1 MKMRSFVVL
10 GATVLALAT
19 TACGK
24 QGAPGSSRAA
34 FCDKPTK
41 LAVAHEVNIPD
52 SPTFAAMKSRGHV
65 VVGVK
70 VDQPYLG
77 YKDATG
83 RRCGFDI
90 EIARLMSARLG
101 FAPNTIQYKEI
112 PTANRETAI
121 QSHEIDYYVGSYTIL
136 EKRRRQVSF
145 AGPYLIAGQSVL
157 VRKDETGVTSKDS
170 LRGKRVCGAT
180 GTTSIQRVADLGLTQ
195 RTNIV
200 EFKTGSEC
208 LSQLLDKKVDAL
220 STDDAILKGYAA
232 ADPGELKLVGT
243 PFSTEKYGIGLPKA
257 DRQLRDAMNDALAAA
272 VTDGTWKKLYDA
284 TLGKS
289 GVPASP
295 PAVERN

>member
-1 MKMRSFVVL
+1 MKMRSFVVF
-10 GATVLALAT
+10 GVTVLALAT

-34 FCDKPTK
+34 FCERPPK
-41 LAVAHEVNIPD
+41 LAVARDVQVAN
-52 SPTFAAMKSRGHV
+52 SATFAAMKRRGHV

-90 EIARLMSARLG
+90 DIARLMSARLG
-101 FAPNTIQYKEI
+101 FDPDTVQYKEI

-121 QSHEIDYYVGSYTIL
+121 QSHEIDYYVGSYTML
-136 EKRRRQVSF
+136 DKRRKQVSF
-145 AGPYLIAGQSVL
+145 AGPYLVAGQSVL
-157 VRKDETGVTSKDS
+157 VRKNESDVTSKS
-170 LRGKRVCGAT
+170 ALRGKRVCGAT
-180 GTTSIQRVADLGLTQ
+180 GTTSIQRVADMGLTQ
-195 RTNIV
+195 PANIV

-232 ADPGELKLVGT
+232 AAPKELKLVGK

-257 DRQLRDAMNDALAAA
+257 DVPLRGAMNDALAAA
-272 VTDGTWKKLYDA
+272 ATDGTWKKLYGA
-284 TLGKS
+284 TLGRS

-295 PAVERN
+295 PVVEKH

>member
-1 MKMRSFVVL
+1 MQMRSFVVF
-10 GATVLALAT
+10 GVTVLALAT
-19 TACGK
+19 TGCGK

-34 FCDKPTK
+34 FCDRPPE
-41 LAVAHEVNIPD
+41 LAAARDVHVAG
-52 SPTFAAMKSRGHV
+52 SATFAAMKRRGHV

-90 EIARLMSARLG
+90 DIARLMSARLG
-101 FAPNTIQYKEI
+101 FAPGTIQYKEI

-121 QSHEIDYYVGSYTIL
+121 QGHEIDYYVGSYTML
-136 EKRRRQVSF
+136 DKRRKQVSF
-145 AGPYLIAGQSVL
+145 AGPYLVAGQSVL
-157 VRKDETGVTSKDS
+157 VRKDEPDITNKSA

-180 GTTSIQRVADLGLTQ
+180 GTTSIQRVADMRLTQ
-195 RTNIV
+195 PANIV

-232 ADPGELKLVGT
+232 AAPEELKLAGK
-243 PFSTEKYGIGLPKA
+243 PFSTEKYGIGLPKTDA
-257 DRQLRDAMNDALAAA
+257 PLRDAMNDALAAA
-272 VTDGTWKKLYDA
+272 VTDGTWKKLYNA
-284 TLGKS
+284 TLGRS

-295 PAVERN
+295 PVVEKH